1 MKKLLLVLLF
11 FPLVS
16 FGQTKDAMEI
26 CLAFQSRS
34 FYSDSEAEK
43 ALGEILSVTGLKKN
57 FILTPCDGVENAT
70 AISVKGE
77 RYIFYNKNFMKNI
90 GGSSSNIAILAH
102 EVGHHLNNHAR
113 DITMYVGGVIEPDSK
128 EVSRG
133 QELEADEFAG
143 FVMGRLGYSLNEA
156 KQPFYRISNNN
167 DDSYS
172 THPSRDKR
180 LASITKGYNNGKVV
194 TKEKTVYVTK
204 EIPVTKE
211 KIVYVTKEKGD
222 NEVNESVKNKIE
234 RNWYKPRF
242 APILGIGDD
251 VLIGLK
257 FSLDNFYIDFKGTFG
272 GGIDEPSD
280 YRDEI
285 NYEPYGST
293 IMNATFVESTTDES
307 EAIYVINVGYIFP
320 PLIKTKNYNFSISI
334 GPGVAFVKEA
344 RYDRY
349 TSSNGKNIYSKYN
362 TNMPNLNLNIGF
374 EIAYRSGFGLVS
386 GFDSYNKAPFFGI
399 NLSF

>member
-11 FPLVS
+11 VPLVF

-34 FYSDSEAEK
+34 FYSDSEADK

-113 DITMYVGGVIEPDSK
+113 DITMYIGGVIEPDSK
-128 EVSRG
+128 EVSRR

-143 FVMGRLGYSLNEA
+143 FVMAKLGYSLNEA
-156 KQPFYRISNNN
+156 KEPFYKLSSNN

-180 LASITKGYNNGKVV
+180 LNAITEGYERAEDGSI
-194 TKEKTVYVTK
+194 EKIVYK

-242 APILGIGDD
+242 TPIIGVGDD

-257 FSLDNFYIDFKGTFG
+257 FSLDNFYIDFKSNFGWWGT
-272 GGIDEPSD
+272 DMPSD
-280 YRDEI
+280 YDHDFGELDFI
-285 NYEPYGST
+285 LYDMNST
-293 IMNATFVESTTDES
+293 LVDTVIDES
-307 EAIYVINVGYIFP
+307 DSIYVINVGYMFP
-320 PLIKTKNYNFSISI
+320 LVNTKNYIFSISI
-334 GPGVAFVKEA
+334 GPGLALVHGIK
-344 RYDRY
+344 YDRY
-349 TSSNGKNIYSKYN
+349 ENNVIRRPIYYSTKNNN
-362 TNMPNLNLNIGF
+362 TILNLNIGF
-374 EIAYRSGFGLVS
+374 EIANRSGFGLVS
-386 GFDSYNKAPFFGI
+386 GIDSYNKSPFFGI
-399 NLSF
+399 NLSY